1 LGIGSLGGGSFGGE
15 GLEAFFFFLFS
26 LMGEEKRKE
35 EESVRCNGLV
45 GDHGEGRTEVVII
58 DFG

>member
-1 LGIGSLGGGSFGGE
+1 
-15 GLEAFFFFLFS
+15 
-26 LMGEEKRKE
+26 MGEEKRKE